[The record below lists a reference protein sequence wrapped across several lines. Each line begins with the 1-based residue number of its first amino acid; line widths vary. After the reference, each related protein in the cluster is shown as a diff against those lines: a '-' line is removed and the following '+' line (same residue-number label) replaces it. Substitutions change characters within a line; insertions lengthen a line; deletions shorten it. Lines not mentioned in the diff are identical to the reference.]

1 MKKKLNWT
9 AVSNTPRIESIE
21 HIKDAI
27 SSSNGYIVN
36 FNMYSDLALSL
47 SIEIEES
54 SILKL
59 HSALNNIVRISSLNP
74 QETFK
79 SIDKEWFVFLNI
91 SFGKGSGKL
100 QIETPNVPG

>member
-47 SIEIEES
+47 SIEIEENQ
-54 SILKL
+54 ILKL
-59 HSALNNIVRISSLNP
+59 HDTLSKIIRVSSLNP
-74 QETFK
+74 QDIFK
-79 SIDKEWFVFLNI
+79 NSDKEWFVFLNI
-91 SFGKGSGKL
+91 SFGKGSAKL
-100 QIETPNVPG
+100 QIETPNVTG